1 MLLPVTNLLKVYVK
15 FKVIEVNKNERLSS
29 QYMFLHSCHYFHITV
44 KFLIVA
50 ASPIEAAPQT
60 FKKLQFF
67 YKMFPTL
74 KTSN

>member
-1 MLLPVTNLLKVYVK
+1 MLYHQVTRQTVQVTIIYYLT
-15 FKVIEVNKNERLSS
+15 
-29 QYMFLHSCHYFHITV
+29 TV

-50 ASPIEAAPQT
+50 AFPIKAAPQT

-67 YKMFPTL
+67 YKKFPTL

>member
-1 MLLPVTNLLKVYVK
+1 MLTT
-15 FKVIEVNKNERLSS
+15 EVDPHTVRV
-29 QYMFLHSCHYFHITV
+29 TV

-60 FKKLQFF
+60 LKKLQFF
-67 YKMFPTL
+67 YKKFPTL